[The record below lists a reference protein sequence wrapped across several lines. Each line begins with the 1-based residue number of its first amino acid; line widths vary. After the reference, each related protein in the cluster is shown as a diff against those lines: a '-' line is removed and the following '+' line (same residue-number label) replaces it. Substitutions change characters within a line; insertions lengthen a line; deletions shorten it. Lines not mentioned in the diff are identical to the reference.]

1 MNVFDTS
8 GNMDSAKF
16 IEYII
21 NQFPSD
27 LKSMVE
33 ARDELAKRQGA
44 MNAVDEANR
53 DRAAA
58 KLLLDTA
65 TEESK
70 AIVANT
76 KAKNAAAAA
85 KLQELDAR
93 EAVLDK
99 RSADMEADINARM
112 DVMAQREKRNSTIEA
127 SLNALQ
133 LSLDERA
140 IKLEA
145 DRVALEARV
154 KAFQDKVAALSA

>member
-1 MNVFDTS
+1 MNVFDTG
-8 GNMDSAKF
+8 GNMDSAKL
-16 IEYII
+16 IEYIV
-21 NQFPSD
+21 NQFPGD
-27 LKSMVE
+27 LRSMVE

-44 MNAVDEANR
+44 MNAVEEATK

-58 KLLLDTA
+58 KAALENA
-65 TEESK
+65 KEEAKTLAES
-70 AIVANT
+70 T
-76 KAKNAAAAA
+76 KAKNAAASA
-85 KLQELDAR
+85 KLKELDAR

-112 DVMAQREKRNSTIEA
+112 DVMAQREKRNATIEA

-133 LSLDERA
+133 SSLDERA